1 MIEKQTNE
9 IPVSITIQLMPSTI
23 KRLEEINHYLA
34 IRNEHDLTLE
44 DTIKDAIANYLDVM
58 RPLNKEE
65 INYIGT
71 LIVDGTPYAIR
82 NRFKEIMKQKGMKAV
97 KLQRDTGISK
107 SNISQVLNNKNLN
120 MSLDYF
126 LRIWFAL
133 QCPPIGECLYRE
145 NLKP

>member
-1 MIEKQTNE
+1 MTEQQTNNV
-9 IPVSITIQLMPSTI
+9 PVSISIQLMPSTI

-34 IRNEHDLTLE
+34 IRNKGDLTLE

-58 RPLNKEE
+58 RPLKKEE
-65 INYIGT
+65 IDYIGT
-71 LIVDGTPYAIR
+71 LVVDGSPYAIR
-82 NRFKEIMKQKGMKAV
+82 NRFKEIMNQKGMKAV
-97 KLQRDTGISK
+97 KLQKDTGISK

-133 QCPPIGECLYRE
+133 QCPPIGDCLYRE